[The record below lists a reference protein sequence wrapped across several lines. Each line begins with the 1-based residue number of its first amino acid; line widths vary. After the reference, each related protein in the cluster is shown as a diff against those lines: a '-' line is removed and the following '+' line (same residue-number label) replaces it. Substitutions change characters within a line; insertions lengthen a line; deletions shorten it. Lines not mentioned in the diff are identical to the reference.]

1 MMFANV
7 VYCKGAITR
16 LQVGTRKEIHVIIR
30 VILDSM
36 CNVYT
41 RTILRRITESES
53 DLPSV
58 TMFAKLVCYKCDR
71 IHLQVGTD

>member
-16 LQVGTRKEIHVIIR
+16 LQVGTGYEIHVIIR
-30 VILDSM
+30 VILDGM

-41 RTILRRITESES
+41 RTILRRITESEIG
-53 DLPSV
+53 LPV
-58 TMFAKLVCYKCDR
+58 VRMLAKRYKCAR
-71 IHLQVGTD
+71 IHLQVETD